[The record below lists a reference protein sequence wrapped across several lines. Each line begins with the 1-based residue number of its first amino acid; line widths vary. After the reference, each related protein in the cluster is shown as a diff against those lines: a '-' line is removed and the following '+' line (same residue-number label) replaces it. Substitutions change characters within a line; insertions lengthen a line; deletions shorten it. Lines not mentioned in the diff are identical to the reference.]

1 MLIIITRYLKKGV
14 KMARIMSEGQKK
26 RAMLAIKKATKKY
39 ENPKERAKK
48 LRDDRQKRL
57 KEWRKWF

>member
-1 MLIIITRYLKKGV
+1 
-14 KMARIMSEGQKK
+14 MARTMSEEQKK
-26 RAMLAIKKATKKY
+26 RIMMAVKKATKKY
-39 ENPKERAKK
+39 KNPKERAKK

>member
-1 MLIIITRYLKKGV
+1 
-14 KMARIMSEGQKK
+14 MARIMSEGQKK